1 MEGDNGMAS
10 IKQSL
15 EHSAAEAKK
24 LAITIP
30 STVTRNTLRCA
41 EEGDSYARNIYDSNG
56 NYAKLAGAFTS
67 IANICDKTLKND
79 AFTTADT
86 KVEIQELKRKTKEQA
101 NACKKRMEEMK
112 SVYNVTADIAA
123 AMNK

>member
-41 EEGDSYARNIYDSNG
+41 EEGDSFARNIYESNG
-56 NYAKLAGAFTS
+56 NYAKLASAFTS
-67 IANICDKTLKND
+67 IANICDKTLKNEAMRLGKKCLQND
-79 AFTTADT
+79 SGIGSEVLDSF
-86 KVEIQELKRKTKEQA
+86 QCFELHPQLLSL
-101 NACKKRMEEMK
+101 C
-112 SVYNVTADIAA
+112 
-123 AMNK
+123 